1 MRKILEKTFI
11 LIIALG
17 LILTLIVGCG
27 AKQNSAPANSNSQSG
42 SQNNQETKTVTIKV
56 GASPVPHA
64 EILNVVK
71 PMLEK
76 EGIKL
81 EIVEFTDY
89 NQPNLQLADKQ
100 LDANYF
106 QHIPYLEKFSEDH
119 NLNLTYIAKVHI
131 EPMGIY
137 SKKVKNLND
146 LKEGSSV
153 AIPNDPTNGGRAL
166 LLLQKAGLLKLKD
179 GVGIN
184 ATVNDITEN
193 PKKLKIQEL
202 EAATL
207 PRVLQ
212 DVDAA
217 VINTNYALEAKFI
230 PTKDALAIESAD
242 SPYVNILAVRKG
254 DENRPE
260 LKKLAEALNSPEVKK
275 FIQDKYQG
283 GVVPAF

>member
-1 MRKILEKTFI
+1 MKEKKT
-11 LIIALG
+11 LA
-17 LILTLIVGCG
+17 LILVLGIFLVVIVGWGVNQESSQG
-27 AKQNSAPANSNSQSG
+27 AKP
-42 SQNNQETKTVTIKV
+42 VTIKV

-71 PMLEK
+71 PILEK

-81 EIVEFTDY
+81 DVVEFTDY

-106 QHIPYLEKFSEDH
+106 QHIPYLEEFSKDH
-119 NLNLTYIAKVHI
+119 NLELTYIAKVHI
-131 EPMGIY
+131 EPMGVY

-146 LKEGSSV
+146 LKEGASV

-166 LLLQKAGLLKLKD
+166 LLLQKEGILKLKD
-179 GVGIN
+179 NVGIS
-184 ATVNDITEN
+184 ATINDIAEN

-217 VINTNYALEAKFI
+217 VINTNYALEAGLV
-230 PTKDALAIESAD
+230 PTKDALAIESAN

-275 FIQDKYQG
+275 FIDDKYQG
-283 GVVPAF
+283 AVVPAF